1 MRLYKSGKNS
11 HFIIARTNVW
21 ACYMGLNMML
31 GLNSD
36 KDRLDAPRDPEYDA
50 ELMLS
55 ALMHVNIMLFA
66 LAALYAWFFIL

>member
-1 MRLYKSGKNS
+1 
-11 HFIIARTNVW
+11 
-21 ACYMGLNMML
+21 MGLNMML